1 MRNRSEKFRY
11 KIAQYR
17 HDIPTPKNN
26 EIVIIPQ
33 DNRVIN
39 FPPYTGTSQLP
50 SWWKDLSKGRGS
62 MRRCQGTYDYV
73 SYGLTIPLWT
83 NITIRP
89 NMNNTMYE
97 TRADDIDQ
105 KMRFPIEGFNAETAT
120 GCPIEHTKS
129 LESGQYIKLVSP
141 WRFITAKN
149 VSLVTLPML
158 LEPDPRYSVV
168 AGIVHT
174 DYYHQINAV
183 IIPHTNEE
191 FTIPAGTPIQ
201 HMIPIRRDHNFKNII
216 WGNESMYKFVAHS
229 GLGDGNLVYQ
239 DDKKS
244 SIYRKLQRRQDS
256 E

>member
-39 FPPYTGTSQLP
+39 FSPYTGSSQLP

>member
-1 MRNRSEKFRY
+1 MRSRSERFRY

-39 FPPYTGTSQLP
+39 FSPYTGSSQLP

-158 LEPDPRYSVV
+158 LEPDPRYSIV

-191 FTIPAGTPIQ
+191 FTIPAGTPLQ